1 MITGAGMERHI
12 EMLFDKKR
20 RAIPITMLT
29 AYDFPTAQLEDQAG
43 VDSILVGD
51 SVGTNMLGYASEQ
64 EVTMADMVHHVAA
77 VKRGTKRAYLVAD
90 LPFGSVNEPSEA
102 FENSSRLLEAG
113 AVCVKLEGWSEK
125 VGVISY
131 LTKKGVEVCAHIG
144 YNPQIH
150 GPKPR
155 MFGKDAT
162 QAMDLIK
169 SAIALEN
176 AGAVLLVIEKVPEEI
191 SEIIS
196 KKLTIPVI
204 GIGSGRK
211 CDGQVLVV
219 NDILGITPMALKHAR
234 KYMDY
239 RTLADEAIRS
249 YVNDVERH
257 VFPSDENSR
266 HIDPVELGDVISRGH
281 F

>member
-1 MITGAGMERHI
+1 MEQHI
-12 EMLFDKKR
+12 EMLFEKKR
-20 RAIPITMLT
+20 RAIPISMLT

-51 SVGTNMLGYASEQ
+51 SVGTNMLGYASEL

-77 VKRGTKRAYLVAD
+77 VKRGTKRAYLIAD
-90 LPFGSVNEPSEA
+90 LPFGSVNEPLEA
-102 FENSSRLLEAG
+102 FENSSRLLDAG
-113 AVCVKLEGWSEK
+113 AECVKLEGWSEK
-125 VGVISY
+125 VDIISY
-131 LTKKGVEVCAHIG
+131 LAKKGIEVCAHIG

-150 GPKPR
+150 GPKPKT
-155 MFGKDAT
+155 FGKDAP
-162 QAMDLIK
+162 QALELIK

-176 AGAVLLVIEKVPEEI
+176 AGAVLLVIEKVPEEV

-219 NDILGITPMALKHAR
+219 NDILGVTPMALKHAK

-239 RTLADEAIRS
+239 RTLAAEAIKS
-249 YVNDVERH
+249 YVNEVGSH

-266 HIDPVELGDVISRGH
+266 HIDPVELEKVSSMGH
-281 F
+281 L

>member
-1 MITGAGMERHI
+1 MDRRLEL
-12 EMLFDKKR
+12 LFDKKR
-20 RAIPITMLT
+20 KSIPITMLT

-77 VKRGTKRAYLVAD
+77 VKRGTKRAYLIAD
-90 LPFGSVNEPSEA
+90 LPFGSVNEFSEA
-102 FENSSRLLEAG
+102 WENSKRLLDAG
-113 AVCVKLEGWSEK
+113 AECVKLEGWSEK
-125 VGVISY
+125 ADMISF
-131 LTKKGVEVCAHIG
+131 LAKKGINVCAHIG

-155 MFGKDAT
+155 TFGKEAS
-162 QAMDLIK
+162 QALELIK
-169 SAIALEN
+169 GAVALEG
-176 AGAVLLVIEKVPEEI
+176 AGAVMLVIEKVPEEI

-196 KKLTIPVI
+196 KKLSIPVI

-219 NDILGITPMALKHAR
+219 NDILGVTPMSLKHAR

-239 RTLADEAIRS
+239 RTLAAEAIKS
-249 YVNDVERH
+249 YVNDVEGH
-257 VFPSDENSR
+257 GFPLNENSR
-266 HIDPVELGDVISRGH
+266 HIDQGELGKVLSQA
-281 F
+281 